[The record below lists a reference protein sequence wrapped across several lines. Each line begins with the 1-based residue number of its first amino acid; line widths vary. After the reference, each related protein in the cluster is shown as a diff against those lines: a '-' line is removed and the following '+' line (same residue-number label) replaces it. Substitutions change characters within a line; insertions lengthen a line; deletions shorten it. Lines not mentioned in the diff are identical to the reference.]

1 MIKKY
6 FEENLTPYQLGQKDV
21 NCQFYINT
29 RDYPLEHSHE
39 NYWEFSVVLEGKID
53 NMLNGSVRSCPTGTM
68 FYCTTNDVHYIIAK
82 STDVRYVNFTIKESA
97 LLQILSTF
105 SQETQNRIKRN
116 ERIFSLSSNMIV
128 NIEQVIHNLNLLQQ
142 EEYSVAN
149 DLISAQVMSFV
160 QYIVK
165 QVYSNDVSGEPNWLQ
180 ELERLKQH
188 ENFITFTVSDLCRE
202 LNYSRVQLN
211 RLFKAKFA
219 TTPHDYLLSNK
230 LLYAYNLLV
239 STDMNTIDIAN
250 AIGYANLAQFNIVFK
265 NRFGVTPGQCR
276 KWLVINWRHKQYRK
290 FGCAAFIKNNNI
302 FNGQTFVGKIVSS
315 CILKS

>member
-6 FEENLTPYQLGQKDV
+6 FEENLTPYQLNQKNV

-53 NMLNGSVRSCPTGTM
+53 NMVNGNIRTCTTGTM
-68 FYCTTNDVHYIIAK
+68 FYCTTNDVHYIVAK
-82 STDVRYVNFTIKESA
+82 SPVVRYVNFTIRESA

-105 SQETQNRIKRN
+105 SQEARKTITQNNKT
-116 ERIFSLSSNMIV
+116 FSLPSDMLV
-128 NIEQVIHNLNLLQQ
+128 TIERVIHNLNLLQQ
-142 EEYSVAN
+142 EEHSIAN
-149 DLISAQVMSFV
+149 DLISAQVMSFI
-160 QYIVK
+160 QYMVK
-165 QVYSNDVSGEPNWLQ
+165 QMYSGDVSGEPNWLQ
-180 ELERLKQH
+180 ELERLKQQ

-211 RLFKAKFA
+211 RLFKARFN

-230 LLYAYNLLV
+230 LLYAYNLLS
-239 STDMNTIDIAN
+239 STDMNTMDIAN

-276 KWLVINWRHKQYRK
+276 K
-290 FGCAAFIKNNNI
+290 
-302 FNGQTFVGKIVSS
+302 
-315 CILKS
+315 

>member
-6 FEENLTPYQLGQKDV
+6 FEENLTPYQLNQKSV

-53 NMLNGSVRSCPTGTM
+53 NMVNGNAVTCPTGTM
-68 FYCTTNDVHYIIAK
+68 FYCTTNDVHYIVAK
-82 STDVRYVNFTIKESA
+82 SPVVRYVNFTIRENT

-105 SQETQNRIKRN
+105 SQEARENITNN
-116 ERIFSLSSNMIV
+116 EKTFSLPSDMIIT
-128 NIEQVIHNLNLLQQ
+128 IERVIHNLNLLQQ
-142 EEYSVAN
+142 EEHSIAN
-149 DLISAQVMSFV
+149 DLISAQVMSFI
-160 QYIVK
+160 QYMVK
-165 QVYSNDVSGEPNWLQ
+165 QMYNGDVSGEPNWLQ
-180 ELERLKQH
+180 ELEKLKQH
-188 ENFITFTVSDLCRE
+188 EDFITFTVSDLCRE

-211 RLFKAKFA
+211 RLFKARFG

-230 LLYAYNLLV
+230 LLYAYNLLS
-239 STDMNTIDIAN
+239 STDMNTMDIAN

-276 KWLVINWRHKQYRK
+276 K
-290 FGCAAFIKNNNI
+290 
-302 FNGQTFVGKIVSS
+302 
-315 CILKS
+315 

>member
-6 FEENLTPYQLGQKDV
+6 FEENLTPYQLNQKNA
-21 NCQFYINT
+21 NCQFYLNT

-53 NMLNGSVRSCPTGTM
+53 NMVNGSVRTCPTGTM

-82 STDVRYVNFTIKESA
+82 SSVVRYINFTIRESA

-105 SQETQNRIKRN
+105 SQEARETITKN
-116 ERIFSLSSNMIV
+116 EKIFSLPSDMLV
-128 NIEQVIHNLNLLQQ
+128 TIERVIHNLNLLQQ
-142 EEYSVAN
+142 EEHSIAN
-149 DLISAQVMSFV
+149 DLISAQVMSFI
-160 QYIVK
+160 QYMVK
-165 QVYSNDVSGEPNWLQ
+165 QMYNGDVSGEPNWLQ
-180 ELERLKQH
+180 ELEKLKQQ
-188 ENFITFTVSDLCRE
+188 EDFITFTVSDLCRE

-211 RLFKAKFA
+211 RLFKARFD

-230 LLYAYNLLV
+230 LLYAYNLLS
-239 STDMNTIDIAN
+239 STDMNTMDIAN

-276 KWLVINWRHKQYRK
+276 K
-290 FGCAAFIKNNNI
+290 
-302 FNGQTFVGKIVSS
+302 
-315 CILKS
+315 

>member
-6 FEENLTPYQLGQKDV
+6 FEENLTPYQLNQKNA
-21 NCQFYINT
+21 NCQFYLNT

-53 NMLNGSVRSCPTGTM
+53 NMVNGSVRTCPTGTM

-82 STDVRYVNFTIKESA
+82 SSVVRYINFTIRESA

-105 SQETQNRIKRN
+105 SQEARETITKN
-116 ERIFSLSSNMIV
+116 EKIFSLPSDMLV
-128 NIEQVIHNLNLLQQ
+128 TIERVIHNLNLLQQ
-142 EEYSVAN
+142 EEHSIAN
-149 DLISAQVMSFV
+149 DLISAQVMSFI
-160 QYIVK
+160 QYMVK
-165 QVYSNDVSGEPNWLQ
+165 QMYNGDVSGEPNWLQ
-180 ELERLKQH
+180 ELEKLKQQ
-188 ENFITFTVSDLCRE
+188 EDFITFTVSDLCRE

-211 RLFKAKFA
+211 RLFKARFN

-230 LLYAYNLLV
+230 LLYAYNLLS
-239 STDMNTIDIAN
+239 STDMNTMDIAN

-276 KWLVINWRHKQYRK
+276 K
-290 FGCAAFIKNNNI
+290 
-302 FNGQTFVGKIVSS
+302 
-315 CILKS
+315 